1 MANLPTD
8 IAMLP
13 ATLPVFPLTGALL
26 LPRGRLP
33 LNVFEPRYVA
43 MIEDALRSKQ
53 RLIGMIQPIPGADE
67 KDTSPT
73 LQKIGCAGRITGYQE
88 TEDNRYLISLTGACR
103 FDVSQELEAT
113 TPYRQVSADYARFA
127 SDLAPAEDSD
137 QINRTRLLELVRQY
151 LDVNKMQADWKMI
164 DATGGEEL
172 VNFLSMISPF
182 GGREKQ
188 ALLEAQTCVDRTEV
202 LIALVEMILAD
213 PEGGAATP
221 LQ

>member
-13 ATLPVFPLTGALL
+13 ANIPVFPLAGALL

-33 LNVFEPRYVA
+33 LNIFEPRYTA
-43 MIEDALRSKQ
+43 MIENVLRSKQ
-53 RLIGMIQPIPGADE
+53 RLIGMIQPVPGADE
-67 KDTSPT
+67 KDPSPN
-73 LQKIGCAGRITGYQE
+73 LQKIGCAGRITGFQE
-88 TEDNRYLISLTGACR
+88 TEDKRYLISLTGACR
-103 FDVSQELEAT
+103 FDVSEELET
-113 TPYRQVSADYARFA
+113 ITPYRQVAADYERFA
-127 SDLAPAEDSD
+127 GDLAPAKDSD

-188 ALLEAQTCVDRTEV
+188 ALLEAQTCVERTEV

-213 PEGGAATP
+213 PKGGAATP